1 MALNREQKRLLKKQ
15 GEINEDGTQA
25 VSRRTRPAPK
35 PPVDREQRTT
45 ARVFVKEVRSELR
58 KVAWP
63 TRAETLNYSAIVGLA
78 LAVVTGLIF
87 VLDWAFGDIVLRIFN
102 IK

>member
-15 GEINEDGTQA
+15 GELNEDGTQA
-25 VSRRTRPAPK
+25 TTRRSRPAPK
-35 PPVDREQRTT
+35 APVAREQRTT
-45 ARVFVKEVRSELR
+45 AKVFVKEVRSELR

-63 TRAETLNYSAIVGLA
+63 SRAETLNYSGVVGLA
-78 LAVVTGLIF
+78 LAFVTALIF
-87 VLDWAFGDIVLRIFN
+87 GLDWVFGDLVLRIFN

>member
-25 VSRRTRPAPK
+25 VRRRERPAPK
-35 PPVDREQRTT
+35 APVPKEQRTT
-45 ARVFVKEVRSELR
+45 ARVFLREVRSELR

-63 TRAETLNYSAIVGLA
+63 TRAETLNYSGVVALSLA
-78 LAVVTGLIF
+78 FVTGLIF
-87 VLDWAFGDIVLRIFN
+87 VLDLVFGDIVLRIFG

>member
-15 GEINEDGTQA
+15 GELNEDGTQA
-25 VSRRTRPAPK
+25 VTRRSRPAPK
-35 PPVDREQRTT
+35 APVAKEQRTT

-63 TRAETLNYSAIVGLA
+63 TRGETLNYSAVVGLS
-78 LAVVTGLIF
+78 LVLVTSLIF
-87 VLDWAFGDIVLRIFN
+87 ALDWVFGDLVLRIFN

>member
-15 GEINEDGTQA
+15 GELNEDGTQA
-25 VSRRTRPAPK
+25 VSRRSRTAPK
-35 PPVDREQRTT
+35 PAPTKEQRTSPK
-45 ARVFVKEVRSELR
+45 VFVHEVRTELR

-63 TRAETLNYSAIVGLA
+63 TRAETLNYSAVVGLA
-78 LAVVTGLIF
+78 LATVTALIF
-87 VLDWAFGDIVLRIFN
+87 ALDWVFGDLVLRIMN

>member
-15 GEINEDGTQA
+15 GELNEDGTQA
-25 VSRRTRPAPK
+25 SSRRSRPAAK
-35 PPVDREQRTT
+35 PAPTKEQRTS
-45 ARVFVKEVRSELR
+45 AKVFVHEVRTELR

-63 TRAETLNYSAIVGLA
+63 SRAETLNYSAVVGFA
-78 LAVVTGLIF
+78 LVLVTALIF
-87 VLDWAFGDIVLRIFN
+87 GLDWVFGDLVLRIMN